1 MARWVG
7 GRAMTSGKRGGRRDS
22 DSQGLM
28 VGVGVDAHGELSLS
42 QGGCAEERKRLSM
55 EPRGLQHL
63 EVGGEGTRCRVE

>member
-1 MARWVG
+1 MGSEA
-7 GRAMTSGKRGGRRDS
+7 GRRDS
-22 DSQGLM
+22 GSQGLM

-42 QGGCAEERKRLSM
+42 QEGCAEGRNRLSM